1 MGVCRV
7 IKGCLL
13 RGLYGG
19 LWCVHAGVCVLFA
32 ECFWGDFGVF
42 MGSVSTPQPSKN
54 PQKTPKTPKKPHSH
68 FEVNLPTVVSVK
80 GPEDVLTELVS
91 IPLREE
97 TRVNLQ
103 EFGPGQLA
111 VGAVLL

>member
-1 MGVCRV
+1 MFVERFVWGFVVCSCWSLCVVCGVFLGRFWSVYGVCFHSSALQ
-7 IKGCLL
+7 KPPK
-13 RGLYGG
+13 
-19 LWCVHAGVCVLFA
+19 
-32 ECFWGDFGVF
+32 
-42 MGSVSTPQPSKN
+42 TPKN

-103 EFGPGQLA
+103 ELGPGQLA